1 MKCELK
7 NRERLISKY
16 LLNELSDDESL
27 KFEEHYFQCEECF
40 KELKAAED
48 AFNFIS
54 DEGRAAFQFSGSNSS
69 NSIFMFIRTL
79 SNPVRIGFAFAL
91 VVLIFVLYFAFNN
104 DSAPV
109 SEEQKIFTD
118 KENTQKQEID
128 TSIVQPQKQA
138 SPESNLIA
146 ELSGPRFNPNPYF
159 EEWISENVRSSSDI
173 VETVLSPAIGDTI
186 ISSSVQFKFRLSA
199 DEPIRLVIL
208 DNNEN
213 EIKSVQLKNN
223 NLICSFT
230 LNSSDIKSGLYY
242 WKIED
247 ENEVLYVSK
256 FYFVKAE

>member
-7 NRERLISKY
+7 NRESLISKY
-16 LLNELSDDESL
+16 LLNELSDEESL

-40 KELKAAED
+40 YELRAAED
-48 AFNFIS
+48 AFNLIS
-54 DEGRAAFQFSGSNSS
+54 DEGRSAFQSSENNSS
-69 NSIFMFIRTL
+69 NSIFMLLKNL

-91 VVLIFVLYFAFNN
+91 LVLVFVLYFALKN
-104 DSAPV
+104 DSTQL

-118 KENTQKQEID
+118 KESNQKQEVD
-128 TSIVQPQKQA
+128 TSIVQPQKQTTR
-138 SPESNLIA
+138 ESNLIA
-146 ELSGPRFNPNPYF
+146 ELSGPQFSPNPYY
-159 EEWISENVRSSSDI
+159 EEWINENVRSSSDI
-173 VETVLSPAIGDTI
+173 IDKVLSPAAGDTI
-186 ISSSVQFKFRLSA
+186 IYSPVLFKFRLSA
-199 DEPIRLVIL
+199 DEPVRLVIL

-213 EIKSVQLKNN
+213 EIKSLQLKNN

-230 LNSSDIKSGLYY
+230 LNSSEIKSGLYY

>member
-27 KFEEHYFQCEECF
+27 KFEEHYFRCEECF
-40 KELKAAED
+40 KELKTAED
-48 AFNFIS
+48 AFNLIS
-54 DEGRAAFQFSGSNSS
+54 DEGRAAFQSSESNSS
-69 NSIFMFIRTL
+69 NSIFMFFKTL

-91 VVLIFVLYFAFNN
+91 VVLVFVLYFALKN
-104 DSAPV
+104 DSTSL

-118 KENTQKQEID
+118 KESTQKKEVD
-128 TSIVQPQKQA
+128 TSIVQPKKQA

-146 ELSGPRFNPNPYF
+146 ELSGPRFNPNPYY

-173 VETVLSPAIGDTI
+173 VETVLSPAINDTI
-186 ISSSVQFKFRLSA
+186 ISSQVLFKFRLNELKPA
-199 DEPIRLVIL
+199 QLIIL

-213 EIKSVQLKNN
+213 EVKSVQLKNE
-223 NLICSFT
+223 NLVYNFR
-230 LNSSDIKSGLYY
+230 LNISELRAGLYY

-247 ENEVLYVSK
+247 ENEVLFVSK
-256 FYFVKAE
+256 FYFVKSE